1 MSFKR
6 KVLNQIVQNLV
17 FWTIS
22 FVITLNLFS
31 RGDEI
36 RKIDWIYTFLFH
48 IPFVVVVSL
57 NMYQTIPNILKKYN
71 IWYYLFLMTFAG
83 FGIVQSVYSLSY
95 GPIAE
100 FLFPEYYFVGVYNPL
115 ELFGIMVIYVT
126 TSTLIEL
133 SKSWFNRKEK
143 EVEIAQLEEEKTK
156 SELKALQA
164 QINPHFLFNSLNT
177 IYGEALKKTD
187 KAPEM
192 ILKLSDILRY
202 VVENMNKNEVQLD
215 QEIEYIG
222 KFIDLQKER
231 LSNPNRVIFVVNGNV
246 EDLKIQP
253 LLLIT
258 FIENAFKYG
267 SVSGL
272 NERIKIS
279 LAVEDKTLEMI
290 VENALNEI
298 EVIGKSES
306 SGTGLANT
314 QKRLEF
320 SYPGKHNLDIKKDDC
335 IFKAVLKIDLS

>member
-22 FVITLNLFS
+22 YTITLNLFS

-48 IPFVVVVSL
+48 IPFVTVVTL
-57 NMYQTIPNILKKYN
+57 NIYQVIPNILNKHN
-71 IWYYLFLMTFAG
+71 IWLYLFLIAFAG
-83 FGIVQSVYSLSY
+83 FGVVQGAYHLSY
-95 GPIAE
+95 GPIAD

-115 ELFGIMVIYVT
+115 ELFGIMAIYVT

-231 LSNPNRVIFVVNGNV
+231 LSNPNRVIFVVNGNI

-279 LAVEDKTLEMI
+279 LVVEDKILEMI

-298 EVIGKSES
+298 EVIGKSDS

-320 SYPGKHNLDIKKDDC
+320 SYPGKHNLDIKKDDS

>member
-1 MSFKR
+1 MSFKK
-6 KVLNQIVQNLV
+6 KVLNQVVQNIM

-22 FVITLNLFS
+22 FAITLNLFS
-31 RGDEI
+31 RGDQI

-48 IPFVVVVSL
+48 IPFITVVTL
-57 NMYQTIPNILKKYN
+57 NIYQSVPNILKKYN
-71 IWYYLFLMTFAG
+71 IWLYLFIMSFAG
-83 FGIVQSVYSLSY
+83 FGVVLGTYSLSY
-95 GPIAE
+95 GSLAE
-100 FLFPEYYFVGVYNPL
+100 WLFSEFYFVGVYGPF
-115 ELFGIMVIYVT
+115 ELFGIMAIYISA
-126 TSTLIEL
+126 STLIEL

-177 IYGEALKKTD
+177 IYGETLKKSE

-202 VVENMNKNEVQLD
+202 VVDNMNKSEVQLD
-215 QEIEYIG
+215 QELEYIG

-231 LSNPNRVIFVVNGNV
+231 LSNPNRVIYSVSGNH
-246 EDLKIQP
+246 EDLNIQP

-272 NERIKIS
+272 NERIKITIS
-279 LAVEDKTLEMI
+279 VEGNTLEMI
-290 VENALNEI
+290 VENAMNNI
-298 EVIGKSES
+298 EVIEKSDS
-306 SGTGLANT
+306 TGTGLLNT
-314 QKRLEF
+314 RKRLEF
-320 SYPGKHNLDIKKDDC
+320 SYPGKYSLDLSKDAGT
-335 IFKAVLKIDLS
+335 FKATLNIDLS

>member
-22 FVITLNLFS
+22 FAITLNLFS

-48 IPFVVVVSL
+48 SPFVTVVTL
-57 NMYQTIPNILKKYN
+57 NIYQVIPNILKKHN
-71 IWYYLFLMTFAG
+71 IWLYLFLIAFAG
-83 FGIVQSVYSLSY
+83 FGVVQGAYQLSY
-95 GPIAE
+95 GPIADL
-100 FLFPEYYFVGVYNPL
+100 LFPEYYFVGVYNPL
-115 ELFGIMVIYVT
+115 ELFGIMAIYVT

-215 QEIEYIG
+215 QEIEYIR

-279 LAVEDKTLEMI
+279 LAVEDKILEMI

-320 SYPGKHNLDIKKDDC
+320 SYPGKHNLDIKKDDST
-335 IFKAVLKIDLS
+335 FKAALKIDLS

>member
-1 MSFKR
+1 MNFNR
-6 KVLNQIVQNLV
+6 KIVNQIVQNIV

-48 IPFVVVVSL
+48 IPFVIVVTL
-57 NMYQTIPNILKKYN
+57 NIYQAVPNILKKHN
-71 IWYYLFLMTFAG
+71 IWLYLFLITFAG
-83 FGIVQSVYSLSY
+83 IGVVQGAYHLSY
-95 GPIAE
+95 GPVAD

-115 ELFGIMVIYVT
+115 ELFGIMAVYVT

-202 VVENMNKNEVQLD
+202 VVENMNKSEVQLD

-231 LSNPNRVIFVVNGNV
+231 LSNPNRVIFLVNGNI

-279 LAVEDKTLEMI
+279 LAIEDKTLEMI

-298 EVIGKSES
+298 EVIDKSES

-314 QKRLEF
+314 KKRLGF
-320 SYPGKHNLDIKKDDC
+320 SYPGKHNLDIKKDETT
-335 IFKAVLKIDLS
+335 FRAALNIDLS

>member
-22 FVITLNLFS
+22 FTITLNLFS

-48 IPFVVVVSL
+48 IPFVTVVTL
-57 NMYQTIPNILKKYN
+57 NIYQVIPNILKKHN
-71 IWYYLFLMTFAG
+71 IWLYLFLIAFAG
-83 FGIVQSVYSLSY
+83 FGVVQGAYHLSY
-95 GPIAE
+95 GPIAD
-100 FLFPEYYFVGVYNPL
+100 FFFPEYYFVGVYNPL
-115 ELFGIMVIYVT
+115 ELFGIMAIYVT

-133 SKSWFNRKEK
+133 SKFWFNRKEK

-215 QEIEYIG
+215 QEIEYIR

-279 LAVEDKTLEMI
+279 LAVEDKILEMI

-320 SYPGKHNLDIKKDDC
+320 SYPGKHNLDIKKDDS

>member
-22 FVITLNLFS
+22 FTITLNLFS

-48 IPFVVVVSL
+48 IPFVTVVAL
-57 NMYQTIPNILKKYN
+57 NIYQAIPNILKKHN
-71 IWYYLFLMTFAG
+71 IWLYLFLIAFAG
-83 FGIVQSVYSLSY
+83 FGVVQGAYHLSY
-95 GPIAE
+95 GPIADL
-100 FLFPEYYFVGVYNPL
+100 LFPEYYFVGVYNPL
-115 ELFGIMVIYVT
+115 ELFGIMAIYVT

-215 QEIEYIG
+215 QEIEYIR

-279 LAVEDKTLEMI
+279 LAVEDKILEMI

-320 SYPGKHNLDIKKDDC
+320 SYPGKHNLDIKKDDST
-335 IFKAVLKIDLS
+335 FKAALKIDLS